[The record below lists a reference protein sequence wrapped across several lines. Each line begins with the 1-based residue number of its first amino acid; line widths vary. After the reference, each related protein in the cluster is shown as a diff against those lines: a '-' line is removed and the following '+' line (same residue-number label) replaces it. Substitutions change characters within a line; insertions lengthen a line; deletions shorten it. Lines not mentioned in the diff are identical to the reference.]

1 MEKHIN
7 ITSTKI
13 FKSTTIFYIVRL
25 MIPRE
30 QLNQLLLSFV
40 DSYLNFAN
48 FALESTWK
56 ANCRLEL
63 SNCQGKCS
71 MKLPSFKNQFTHSK
85 LFFYKMGR
93 QIFMNFI
100 SFYVS
105 GLDAKTK
112 LVTRFRQ
119 FIYHKTKN
127 EYQLRRRCTLFE
139 PFCKSKFSQLCINY
153 RDLHL

>member
-1 MEKHIN
+1 MLTKFQGLCIDVIAQKQEIVIEFLVVFFDENGTWKTHIN
-7 ITSTKI
+7 IISIKI
-13 FKSTTIFYIVRL
+13 FKSTGIFYRGRL
-25 MIPRE
+25 MIRKE
-30 QLNQLLLSFV
+30 QLNQLYLSFV

-93 QIFMNFI
+93 
-100 SFYVS
+100 
-105 GLDAKTK
+105 
-112 LVTRFRQ
+112 
-119 FIYHKTKN
+119 
-127 EYQLRRRCTLFE
+127 
-139 PFCKSKFSQLCINY
+139 
-153 RDLHL
+153 